1 MTARSRSGTPDARCS
16 SMHRSEPVDA
26 LTEGLAE
33 LARYDNTNTNM
44 IVVVSGVLDAA
55 RLSAAVTRAAPAF
68 PLLFAGYPPRR
79 IQPTAL
85 DIGCLAV
92 SVHRWEGT
100 CDLGDTAFR
109 ELLMTLNERNRIDA
123 RRRVPF
129 QIYLIAGQ
137 GGATSCVYLSSAHA
151 VADAHSDS
159 LLLERIMREYAS
171 PDGTACTTA
180 RIHDFAPL
188 QYLRPQWYTWPNR
201 ALRSVRAAASIAR
214 DLMTKDRGFSCPRI
228 AAVPV
233 PQIDFYRSVVDESFS
248 TNISQ
253 IAKDAGVT
261 VNTVLV
267 AALVRVIERLNQRSG
282 HVRLICAVSLRFALG
297 DSCSD
302 TFRNYLLPVAL
313 RVPADLSNTQLLAR
327 VHELVRGARRPAN
340 LQLEL
345 GRLETLA
352 MLLRIP
358 GLYPLT
364 RRILRRSQG
373 TNACLSNPG
382 VIGENLSSFTND
394 KSADAVHRVTQYVGF
409 GCLVEPLDFI
419 LYTPTVNGRLQ
430 FDAVYRRSAFTDIR
444 SQLIDPFVN
453 ELRLLLADL
462 AKSGEPLPAR
472 E

>member
-1 MTARSRSGTPDARCS
+1 MTARSRSVTPDARGL

-26 LTEGLAE
+26 LTGGLAE

-79 IQPTAL
+79 KQPTAL

-92 SVHRWEGT
+92 SVHRWEGA
-100 CDLGDTAFR
+100 CDVGDAAFR
-109 ELLMTLNERNRIDA
+109 ELLMTLNERNRLDV
-123 RRRVPF
+123 RRRVPV
-129 QIYLIAGQ
+129 QIYLIVGE

-159 LLLERIMREYAS
+159 LLLERIMREYGG
-171 PDGTACTTA
+171 DGCTAA
-180 RIHDFAPL
+180 RMHDFEPL
-188 QYLRPQWYTWPNR
+188 QHLRPQWYTWPNR
-201 ALRSVRAAASIAR
+201 PLRSVRAVVSIAR
-214 DLMTKDRGFSCPRI
+214 DLITKDRGFPCTRT
-228 AAVPV
+228 AAVSV
-233 PQIDFYRSVVDESFS
+233 PQIDFYRRVVEESFS
-248 TNISQ
+248 RNISQ

-261 VNTVLV
+261 VNTLLV
-267 AALVRVIERLNQRSG
+267 AALVRVIERRNQRSG

-313 RVPADLSNTQLLAR
+313 RVPADLSNTRLLAR

-345 GRLETLA
+345 GRLESLA
-352 MLLRIP
+352 TLLRIP
-358 GLYPLT
+358 GFYPVT

-382 VIGENLSSFTND
+382 IIVQDLSSFTND
-394 KSADAVHRVTQYVGF
+394 KSADALHRVTQYIGF

-444 SQLIDPFVN
+444 SQLIEPYVN
-453 ELRLLLADL
+453 ELRLILDDL
-462 AKSGEPLPAR
+462 AKSGRLLLAR
-472 E
+472 D